1 MMKICIYSVGM
12 CRDSHMEKKTTC
24 NTGRFFVP
32 RTDHQPKGGLTEHCE
47 TLFPTAQRTHREPEF
62 PGSVACLSQK
72 KLSMLDLKSPVPVI
86 FHRYSKDIP

>member
-1 MMKICIYSVGM
+1 MMKICIYSVGIPIWIFFP
-12 CRDSHMEKKTTC
+12 TC

-32 RTDHQPKGGLTEHCE
+32 RTDHQPKGGL
-47 TLFPTAQRTHREPEF
+47 THREPEF